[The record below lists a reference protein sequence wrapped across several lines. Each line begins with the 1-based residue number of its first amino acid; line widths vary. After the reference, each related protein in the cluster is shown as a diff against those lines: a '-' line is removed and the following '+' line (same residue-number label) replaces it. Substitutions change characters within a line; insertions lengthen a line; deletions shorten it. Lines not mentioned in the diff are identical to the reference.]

1 MITEEQ
7 KQAFEKFLQIIQNSD
22 DEEIALLQAKEKKTG
37 RDVCLISHVAPP
49 NETDDSYTIT
59 PLAELLFL
67 DDIDR
72 YEDPN
77 GEEAKDK
84 PK

>member
-1 MITEEQ
+1 MITE
-7 KQAFEKFLQIIQNSD
+7 KQAEVFNKFLQTIRYSK
-22 DEEIALLQAKEKKTG
+22 DENIALLQTKEKGTG

-49 NETDDSYTIT
+49 SDTDDSYTIT

-72 YEDPN
+72 YEQP
-77 GEEAKDK
+77 
-84 PK
+84 